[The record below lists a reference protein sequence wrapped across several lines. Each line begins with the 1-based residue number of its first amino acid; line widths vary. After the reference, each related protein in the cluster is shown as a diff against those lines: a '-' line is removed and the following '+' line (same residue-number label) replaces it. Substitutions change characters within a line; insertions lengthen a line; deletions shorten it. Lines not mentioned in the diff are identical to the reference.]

1 MRTLALA
8 MAALMVSAQFASAQ
22 EKLIVVTAS
31 PAGGDN
37 SIHYNDWGKKVT
49 AESGGAIEI
58 DVRDGITLANFGN
71 VLDRVGN
78 DVIQIGWMLHGV
90 IGGKYPMTETASLPF
105 VIEDAEVGSVALWRL
120 YKTGAFDA
128 EYKDIR
134 PLFYGITGINNVHFS
149 KPLRAADD
157 FHGLKIRVVGKPQS
171 QAIEIFG
178 GTPLAMPPQ
187 DMYDGLHRGTI
198 DGVLTPWSAFS
209 PFKLNEVT
217 AYHVEIPLGGT
228 TSMVFMTKKRFD
240 ALPAA
245 GRKALEDNG
254 LEPRSRIFGA
264 YLKNQGVGPRNVAL
278 SQPDKH
284 KLVQFAP
291 DKLAAWKAK
300 VTTPVYAE
308 WEKQNPG
315 AQKLLD
321 RFRGIYA
328 EVAAGR

>member
-1 MRTLALA
+1 MKSLAI
-8 MAALMVSAQFASAQ
+8 AAVALLLSVPTAWSQ
-22 EKLIVVTAS
+22 EKLILVTAS

-37 SIHYNDWGKKVT
+37 SIFYNDWGKKVG
-49 AESGGAIEI
+49 AASQGAIEI
-58 DVRDGITLANFGN
+58 DVRDGATLANFGN

-78 DVIQIGWMLHGV
+78 DVIQVGWMLHGL
-90 IGGKYPMTETASLPF
+90 IGGKFPLTETASLPY

-120 YKTGAFDA
+120 YKSGALDA
-128 EYKDIR
+128 EYR
-134 PLFYGITGINNVHFS
+134 EAVPLYFGITEVNNVHFS
-149 KPLRAADD
+149 KPLRVADD

-171 QAIEIFG
+171 QAIEMFG

-198 DGVLTPWSAFS
+198 EGVLTPWSAFS

-228 TSMVFMTKKRFD
+228 TSMVFMMRKKFD

-245 GRKALEDNG
+245 GRKALEANG
-254 LEPRSRIFGA
+254 LEPQSRVFGA

-284 KLVQFAP
+284 KIMPLPPDRFAMW
-291 DKLAAWKAK
+291 KGKVSAA
-300 VTTPVYAE
+300 VYEE
-308 WEKQNPG
+308 WGKQVPG
-315 AQKLLD
+315 AKQILD
-321 RFRGIYA
+321 GYGKIYA
-328 EVAAGR
+328 EVKAAR